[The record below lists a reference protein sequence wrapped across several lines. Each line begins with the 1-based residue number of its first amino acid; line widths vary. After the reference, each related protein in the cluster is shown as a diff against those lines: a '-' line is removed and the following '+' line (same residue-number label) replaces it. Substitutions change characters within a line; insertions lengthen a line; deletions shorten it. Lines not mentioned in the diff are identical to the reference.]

1 MATIDWIIVVTYAI
15 LTLILGW
22 FCSRSQN
29 HADDYFVGSGKMN
42 PLIVGV
48 SLFATLLSTIS
59 YLAIPG
65 EVLGKGPV
73 YLTNYIAYPFI
84 FLVVSSIILPIYMR
98 QRVTSAY
105 ALLENQLGREI
116 RLLGSTMFLVLR
128 LVWMSLM
135 VHLTSKA
142 LAIMIGLDEEYTPL
156 IVLVVSVFA
165 ITYTSIGGIRAVVLT
180 DFMQTILLYGGALLV
195 LGTITWKMN
204 GLGWFPTEWK
214 SEVWDTQPIFSLDPS
229 TRVTVFGTV
238 LSVFLW
244 VICTSAGD
252 QVSIQR
258 FMSTSDVKAARKAIA
273 VQLMVG
279 MLVGGTLGLVGIA
292 LLGFYE
298 ANPSLM
304 PENASIRSQADQL
317 FPHFIASSLPP
328 VVTGFVVSGLLAAA
342 MSSIDSGINS
352 ITAVVMS
359 DFLPKTS
366 KNDGE
371 SVAFARRVAIVTG
384 IVVAL
389 LSFIVGVVPGN
400 FMAITNK
407 TVNLL
412 TVPIAL
418 LFFFALYVP
427 FASRTGV
434 LIGTL
439 CSIASAIMVA
449 FSGPILR
456 FIGPFIGVEPPSDD
470 PISFQWISPVSLFV
484 GLATGL
490 VASWIFPKA
499 IQLSEKEPRDLS

>member
-15 LTLILGW
+15 FTVILGW
-22 FCSRSQN
+22 FCSRTQN
-29 HADDYFVGSGKMN
+29 HADDYFVGSRKMN
-42 PLIVGV
+42 PLIVGI

-73 YLTNYIAYPFI
+73 YLTNYLAYPFI
-84 FLVVSSIILPIYMR
+84 FLVVGLVILPIYMK
-98 QRVTSAY
+98 QQVTSAY
-105 ALLENQLGREI
+105 ALLEDQLGREI
-116 RLLGSTMFLVLR
+116 RLLGGTMFLTLR

-142 LAIMIGLDEEYTPL
+142 LAIMIGLDEVYTPL
-156 IVLVVSVFA
+156 IVIVVSIFA

-180 DFMQTILLYGGALLV
+180 DLMQTILLYGGALLV

-204 GLGWFPTEWK
+204 GLAWFPTEWK
-214 SEVWDTQPIFSLDPS
+214 SEIWDIQPIFSLDPS

-238 LSVFLW
+238 LSIFLW
-244 VICTSAGD
+244 TVCTSAGD

-258 FMSTSDVKAARKAIA
+258 FMSTSDAKAARKAIA
-273 VQLMVG
+273 VQLTVG
-279 MLVGGTLGLVGIA
+279 MVVGVTLGLVGLA

-298 ANPSLM
+298 ANQNLLPM
-304 PENASIRSQADQL
+304 NGSIKSQADKL

-352 ITAVVMS
+352 ITAVLMN
-359 DFLPKTS
+359 DFFPKRS
-366 KNDGE
+366 KGGKQ
-371 SVAFARRVAIVTG
+371 SVAFARRIAIATG
-384 IVVAL
+384 ILVAL

-434 LIGTL
+434 LIGTF
-439 CSIASAIMVA
+439 CSITSAIVIA
-449 FSGPILR
+449 FSGPIMRLISPH
-456 FIGPFIGVEPPSDD
+456 FGLESPIDD
-470 PISFQWISPVSLFV
+470 PISYQWITPVSLFI
-484 GLATGL
+484 GLTIGL
-490 VASWIFPKA
+490 GASWIFPKRN
-499 IQLSEKEPRDLS
+499 ITVR